1 MAAAPSRNPAA
12 LTPRQAEV
20 LGYLHEHQA
29 EHRFAPTV
37 DELSQACGLGS
48 AAGAHRMLK
57 TLEAKGY
64 VRRSPGRSRAVTLVD
79 ASPSLAGAT
88 EAERIVARLICEY
101 QAAAR
106 DSILRIAADVEDD
119 GDKTALLEDALARH
133 EVAVALRRELD
144 VHPPPVQGGAGAI
157 EALLGAFRAG
167 ATWPEFVIDHHVW
180 NLGSAQGATQFLRL
194 HPALQFALSRVAKL
208 SRAAL
213 VHSQRWLDAI
223 LASATSADLETL
235 RRRAHTMLQVSALG
249 AALIAQTVDEEGVA
263 TALSADDLPPALR

>member
-1 MAAAPSRNPAA
+1 VVVASPRNPAV

-20 LGYLHEHQA
+20 LGYLREHQV
-29 EHRFAPTV
+29 EHGFAPTV

-79 ASPSLAGAT
+79 DSPSLADAT

-106 DSILRIAADVEDD
+106 DSILRVAAEIEDND
-119 GDKTALLEDALARH
+119 AKSALLDDAVARH
-133 EVAVALRRELD
+133 EVAVALGRELEI
-144 VHPPPVQGGAGAI
+144 HPAPATAGAGAI

-167 ATWPEFVIDHHVW
+167 ATWPEFVIDHHIW

-194 HPALQFALSRVAKL
+194 HPALQFALTRVTEL
-208 SRAAL
+208 SRTAL
-213 VHSQRWLDAI
+213 VHSQRWLDAV
-223 LASATSADLETL
+223 LGSAGPEEVEAL
-235 RRRAHTMLQVSALG
+235 RRRAHTMLQVNALG
-249 AALIAQTVDEEGVA
+249 AELLAQAVNEEGVA
-263 TALSADDLPPALR
+263 TALSMDDLPAALR